1 MIAFVARVA
10 LVLAALGLCSAC
22 PGRDVRRHVE
32 ATQTRIAT
40 ARDHGALRCAPA
52 LLAMAE
58 SHADFAR
65 QELSEGNYF
74 EAKRQAAIARQN
86 ADAALAQS
94 PKERC
99 VPAAPVSPPRIGDL
113 DGDGLL
119 DDVDQCKTEPE
130 DKDGFQD
137 EDGCPDLDD
146 DQDGILDAKDQC
158 RLEPEDKDGFQ
169 DEDGCPEAD
178 NDGDG
183 LLDAADKCPDVAEDK
198 DGFEDEDGC
207 PDCDDDHDGVLECP
221 QAQDKCPGQHGEPGD
236 GCPKKYDL
244 VVVTESKI
252 ELKQTVFFDTRK
264 AKIKP
269 VSFALLNDVA
279 LALGDHPTLQVRIE
293 GHTDSQGSDRS
304 NLGLSQRRA
313 EAVRVYLIGKGIDQG
328 RMVAK
333 GYGER
338 APIADNRTS
347 DGRGQNRRVEFVIT
361 SR

>member
-52 LLAMAE
+52 ELAMAE

-119 DDVDQCKTEPE
+119 DDVDQCKT
-130 DKDGFQD
+130 
-137 EDGCPDLDD
+137 
-146 DQDGILDAKDQC
+146 
-158 RLEPEDKDGFQ
+158 EPEDKDGFQ